1 MLVWI
6 ITVDYDGIEVEYT
19 PDRLKQLDL
28 AYAVTVHKSQG
39 CEYDSV
45 IYPTSLVQGMM
56 LQRNLLYTAVTRAKR
71 NVLMFGWRMYTDG
84 NVLSIVSDPLNV
96 NDKAIIYNFG
106 GSMGYKI
113 VFEYDENGNAF
124 MNTYDS
130 KGNLISSSP
139 FDPGVDENSGGG
151 EAPPSIP
158 FGNSGAP
165 QTELPEEEDAL
176 PPGWSV

>member
-1 MLVWI
+1 MCI
-6 ITVDYDGIEVEYT
+6 RDRISVE
-19 PDRLKQLDL
+19 DASR
-28 AYAVTVHKSQG
+28 
-39 CEYDSV
+39 
-45 IYPTSLVQGMM
+45 
-56 LQRNLLYTAVTRAKR
+56 
-71 NVLMFGWRMYTDG
+71 MFGWRMYTDG

-139 FDPGVDENSGGG
+139 FDPGVDENSGGRC
-151 EAPPSIP
+151 
-158 FGNSGAP
+158 
-165 QTELPEEEDAL
+165 
-176 PPGWSV
+176 V

>member
-1 MLVWI
+1 
-6 ITVDYDGIEVEYT
+6 
-19 PDRLKQLDL
+19 
-28 AYAVTVHKSQG
+28 
-39 CEYDSV
+39 
-45 IYPTSLVQGMM
+45 
-56 LQRNLLYTAVTRAKR
+56 
-71 NVLMFGWRMYTDG
+71 
-84 NVLSIVSDPLNV
+84 
-96 NDKAIIYNFG
+96 
-106 GSMGYKI
+106 MGYKI

>member
-1 MLVWI
+1 
-6 ITVDYDGIEVEYT
+6 
-19 PDRLKQLDL
+19 
-28 AYAVTVHKSQG
+28 
-39 CEYDSV
+39 
-45 IYPTSLVQGMM
+45 
-56 LQRNLLYTAVTRAKR
+56 
-71 NVLMFGWRMYTDG
+71 
-84 NVLSIVSDPLNV
+84 
-96 NDKAIIYNFG
+96 
-106 GSMGYKI
+106 MGYKI

-158 FGNSGAP
+158 LGNSGAP